1 MCWYSS
7 IIELKNAQWNIE
19 IPRDI
24 SHMVLDRVNEQAIQ
38 DGWLFRPRKVLRTA
52 TIELL
57 AGYVCGCTVLLQK
70 QHVII
75 PLITLTKS
83 VARILPVYL

>member
-1 MCWYSS
+1 MCWYLS

-38 DGWLFRPRKVLRTA
+38 DGWLFRPPRVLRTA

-57 AGYVCGCTVLLQK
+57 AGYVCGCTVLLQE
-70 QHVII
+70 QHVFIS
-75 PLITLTKS
+75 LITLTKS
-83 VARILPVYL
+83 DARILPVYL